1 MASGF
6 DWSERGKN
14 HWMEGPGLPPRV
26 DPPLREVLRPSGPP
40 RFELGIENQPE
51 KIVIRVEG
59 ELDLLTAPKLSA
71 TLNGVIRSST
81 GSFVLDLRGVEFMDS
96 AGLQIL
102 LNMRRR
108 LMRASRTLSVI
119 CDGPVRQVIEF
130 ARLTE
135 TLRVTSD

>member
-1 MASGF
+1 M
-6 DWSERGKN
+6 ERPA
-14 HWMEGPGLPPRV
+14 EPPSV

-40 RFELGIENQPE
+40 RLELRIENQPE
-51 KIVIRVEG
+51 AIVIRVEG

-71 TLNGVIRSST
+71 RLNGVIRAST
-81 GSFVLDLRGVEFMDS
+81 GSIVLDLRNVEFMDS

-102 LNMRRR
+102 MNIKRR

-135 TLRVTSD
+135 TLGVTSP